1 MFKCIYNNVSRQI
14 RLCGNRVSVA
24 LVGRA
29 GRVEPE
35 QLKDAGARRSV
46 TTVARRMGDERRG
59 GASLFNPYRSDDFG
73 T

>member
-1 MFKCIYNNVSRQI
+1 MFICIYNNVSRQI

-35 QLKDAGARRSV
+35 QLKDAGERRSV
-46 TTVARRMGDERRG
+46 TTVARRMGDE
-59 GASLFNPYRSDDFG
+59 
-73 T
+73 

>member
-1 MFKCIYNNVSRQI
+1 M
-14 RLCGNRVSVA
+14 A

-35 QLKDAGARRSV
+35 QLKDASARRSV

-73 T
+73 P